1 MNFFGMGAWEI
12 GVILIAALI
21 IFGPGKLPE
30 VAGQVG
36 RAVRDFRRMT
46 TDLTAEFEQTAGVK
60 ELRDEIAGIRSE
72 LTGATDGVKRE
83 MSSAAKSVNRS
94 VSSAKT
100 AAGGKK
106 TTSTS
111 AKSTTTAAKTTTTTA
126 AKSSATA
133 SKSTTKSAA
142 AKSKPVAS
150 KADPLADVSFL
161 DDADSSRAASSG
173 NGRDIEAQA
182 AFDSIGAIGDAAAMT
197 ADGQEDALARARRRR
212 QQAGYG
218 RPRS

>member
-60 ELRDEIAGIRSE
+60 ELRNEIAGIKSE
-72 LTGATDGVKRE
+72 LTGATEGVKRE
-83 MSSAAKSVNRS
+83 MSSAAKSVNTS
-94 VSSAKT
+94 VSSAKA

-106 TTSTS
+106 STS
-111 AKSTTTAAKTTTTTA
+111 SAASKTTTTAAKTTTAA
-126 AKSSATA
+126 AKSSTTA
-133 SKSTTKSAA
+133 KSTTKVV
-142 AKSKPVAS
+142 AKPKPVAS
-150 KADPLADVSFL
+150 KTDPLADVSFL
-161 DDADSSRAASSG
+161 DEPSSVPIVANG
-173 NGRDIEAQA
+173 NGSATSRQSA
-182 AFDSIGAIGDAAAMT
+182 AGST
-197 ADGQEDALARARRRR
+197 AVASNVVPVASNGQEDALARARRRR

-218 RPRS
+218 RPRA